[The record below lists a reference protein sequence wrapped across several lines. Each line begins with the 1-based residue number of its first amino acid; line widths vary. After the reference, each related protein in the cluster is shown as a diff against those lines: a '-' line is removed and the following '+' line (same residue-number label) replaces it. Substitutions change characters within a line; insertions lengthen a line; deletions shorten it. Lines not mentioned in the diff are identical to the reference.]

1 MEYNQPVKIKPLP
14 FEKCEFEKNARA
26 IAREA
31 TEIALH
37 ILDNYYPEYA
47 VSAGP
52 CGDRLAYALETL
64 INGSILNAILNAD
77 TP

>member
-1 MEYNQPVKIKPLP
+1 MRPLP
-14 FEKCEFEKNARA
+14 FENCEFEKNARA

-31 TEIALH
+31 TESALRV
-37 ILDNYYPEYA
+37 LDDYYPQYA